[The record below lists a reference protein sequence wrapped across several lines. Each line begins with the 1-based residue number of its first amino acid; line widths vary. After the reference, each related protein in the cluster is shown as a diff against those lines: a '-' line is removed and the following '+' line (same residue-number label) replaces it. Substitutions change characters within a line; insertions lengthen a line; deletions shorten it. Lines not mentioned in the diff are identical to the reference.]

1 MELSEHATRLR
12 RLVAEQRYEEARPAL
27 ADYGRALEQ
36 ALGRAPPGDPGVL
49 QMVREGRQLLE
60 NARRSALAGRA
71 HAAAR
76 RARLPRLHRYY
87 NSKSPPLPTWELMG

>member
-49 QMVREGRQLLE
+49 QMVRE
-60 NARRSALAGRA
+60 
-71 HAAAR
+71 
-76 RARLPRLHRYY
+76 
-87 NSKSPPLPTWELMG
+87 